1 MLNKLRMY
9 VLLLVYSKMYVN
21 YKRRLNFYIKFNY
34 EIIYLKG
41 MCYEI

>member
-21 YKRRLNFYIKFNY
+21 YKRRLNFYIKFNC

-41 MCYEI
+41 RCYEI